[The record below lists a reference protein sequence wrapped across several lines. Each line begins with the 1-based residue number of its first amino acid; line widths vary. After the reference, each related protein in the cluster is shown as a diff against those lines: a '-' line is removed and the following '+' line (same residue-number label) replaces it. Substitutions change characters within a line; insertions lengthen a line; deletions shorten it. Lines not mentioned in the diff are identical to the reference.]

1 MELTLSLQSVIY
13 EFGYWFS
20 LLFSIQNTPP
30 HTQASISKRV
40 KGRIEKNII
49 EFGFED

>member
-20 LLFSIQNTPP
+20 LLFSIQNTPLT
-30 HTQASISKRV
+30 HKLSKRV

>member
-30 HTQASISKRV
+30 LTHKLSKRV